1 MIWFQNDFESLK
13 PDSDGTI
20 RGFKFDKAQLIM
32 NTNES
37 LQWVILDKG
46 NQ

>member
-1 MIWFQNDFESLK
+1 MVQLEVLSL
-13 PDSDGTI
+13 TYQ
-20 RGFKFDKAQLIM
+20 AQLIM